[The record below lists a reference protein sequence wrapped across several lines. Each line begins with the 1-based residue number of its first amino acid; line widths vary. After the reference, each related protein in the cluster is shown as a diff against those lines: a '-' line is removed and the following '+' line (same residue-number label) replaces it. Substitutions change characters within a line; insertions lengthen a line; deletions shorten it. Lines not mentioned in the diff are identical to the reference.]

1 MNLDKYLSRNALRS
15 ASLQPSNA
23 TVSPSHIAPAP
34 ASSHQPCNSVF
45 LSHHTSSS
53 LPNAVIMDSLEQSYD
68 LHVDVYNFA
77 LKMH

>member
-1 MNLDKYLSRNALRS
+1 MGWDKLNSLRS
-15 ASLQPSNA
+15 AGLQPSSA
-23 TVSPSHIAPAP
+23 TVFPSHIAPAP
-34 ASSHQPCNSVF
+34 ASSHQPGNSVF